1 MMKLIVDLFECF
13 CPECGPNHCLD
24 HTGEGEADDAA
35 WCEACGWEG
44 VCADLE
50 GAEDDEEY

>member
-1 MMKLIVDLFECF
+1 MKLIVDLFECF